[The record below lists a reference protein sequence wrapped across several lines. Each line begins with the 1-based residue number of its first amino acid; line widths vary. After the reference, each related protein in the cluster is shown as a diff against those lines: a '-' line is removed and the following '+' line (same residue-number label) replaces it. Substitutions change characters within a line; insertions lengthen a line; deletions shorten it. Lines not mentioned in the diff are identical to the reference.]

1 MSSKNKKSKHKSKL
15 SDDLPELKNDKKKK
29 ISFKDEIDCNNDDKP
44 GSDNDEGHKKKH
56 DSSRKSRRK
65 HTKVSHKSKENN
77 LNNIINDEKNEKG
90 KKVRFSKIDVI
101 DVECWKK
108 LNLKMTAEE
117 NIDEL
122 IKITEGKKEKVKNV
136 NCCIII

>member
-1 MSSKNKKSKHKSKL
+1 MSSKNKKSKHKTKL
-15 SDDLPELKNDKKKK
+15 SDDLPETNDKKKK
-29 ISFKDEIDCNNDDKP
+29 ISFKEETDNNNNNNNSNSDNEDSHKKNNDF
-44 GSDNDEGHKKKH
+44 
-56 DSSRKSRRK
+56 SRKSRRK

-77 LNNIINDEKNEKG
+77 LNNIVNSEKEKG

-117 NIDEL
+117 NLDEL
-122 IKITEGKKEKVKNV
+122 LKLTEGKKEKVKNV
-136 NCCIII
+136 NCCIIL

>member
-1 MSSKNKKSKHKSKL
+1 MNSKNKKSKHKSKL
-15 SDDLPELKNDKKKK
+15 SDDLPEKNDKKKK
-29 ISFKDEIDCNNDDKP
+29 ISFKDEIDNNNNLSSDK
-44 GSDNDEGHKKKH
+44 EEHHKKNN

-77 LNNIINDEKNEKG
+77 LNIIADDEKNEKR

-117 NIDEL
+117 NLDEL
-122 IKITEGKKEKVKNV
+122 LKLTEGKKEKIKNV

>member
-1 MSSKNKKSKHKSKL
+1 MSSKNKKSKHKTKL
-15 SDDLPELKNDKKKK
+15 SDDLPETNDKKKK
-29 ISFKDEIDCNNDDKP
+29 ISFKEETDNNNNNNSN
-44 GSDNDEGHKKKH
+44 SDNEDSHKKNN

-77 LNNIINDEKNEKG
+77 LNNIVNSEKEKG

-117 NIDEL
+117 NLDEL
-122 IKITEGKKEKVKNV
+122 LKLTEGKKEKVKNV
-136 NCCIII
+136 NCCIIL

>member
-1 MSSKNKKSKHKSKL
+1 MSSKNKKSKHKTKL
-15 SDDLPELKNDKKKK
+15 SDDLPEINDKKKK
-29 ISFKDEIDCNNDDKP
+29 ISFKDEIDNNNNNP
-44 GSDNDEGHKKKH
+44 NSDNEESHKKNN
-56 DSSRKSRRK
+56 DSSRKSRRM

-77 LNNIINDEKNEKG
+77 LNNIVNNEKEKG

-117 NIDEL
+117 NLDEL
-122 IKITEGKKEKVKNV
+122 LKLTEGKKEKVKNV
-136 NCCIII
+136 NCCIIL